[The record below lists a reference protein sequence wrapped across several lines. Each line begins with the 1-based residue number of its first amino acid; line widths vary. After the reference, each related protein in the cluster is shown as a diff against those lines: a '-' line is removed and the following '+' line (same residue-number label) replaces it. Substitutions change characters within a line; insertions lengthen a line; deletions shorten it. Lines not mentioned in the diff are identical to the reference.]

1 MKNVRKILL
10 IVGYL
15 AIAAAIG
22 MVIAERFVDF
32 HFNTILILVL
42 AIGGPAIVL
51 TDAAISFARTPDLN
65 KNNFLRRFVIWFY
78 NLVWGGLI
86 GYGVFDII
94 FKLLDGD
101 DNFTQPIIML
111 AVGIAMFLI
120 YIFVIAFKDP
130 DTKKEMAVAMKDE
143 RNIANNHKAS
153 YYAYYTTL
161 AALLIFA
168 AIIGLI
174 PITSTGIIVGGIL
187 GICVMSFAMAIVLYL
202 RYDKDK

>member
-1 MKNVRKILL
+1 MKNVRRILL

-22 MVIAERFVDF
+22 MVIAEQTADF
-32 HFNTILILVL
+32 RINTILILVL
-42 AIGGPAIVL
+42 AIAGPVIIL
-51 TDAAISFARTPDLN
+51 TDAAISFARTPGLS
-65 KNNFLRRFVIWFY
+65 KNNFLRRFVIWLY

-94 FKLLDGD
+94 FKLIDGD
-101 DNFTQPIIML
+101 DNFTYPIIML
-111 AVGIAMFLI
+111 VTGVVMFLI
-120 YIFVIAFKDP
+120 YTFIIAFKDP
-130 DTKKEMAVAMKDE
+130 DTKKEMAIAVKDE

-161 AALLIFA
+161 GAMLVFA

-174 PITSTGIIVGGIL
+174 PITSTAVIVGGIV
-187 GICVMSFAMAIVLYL
+187 GICMMSFVLAIVLYL